1 MQAFV
6 TRRNIERFK
15 TLIARERD
23 PRRREDLERMLGDEQ
38 AKLVELLRQG
48 AGRRTSPLA

>member
-1 MQAFV
+1 
-6 TRRNIERFK
+6 
-15 TLIARERD
+15 
-23 PRRREDLERMLGDEQ
+23 LERMLGDEQ